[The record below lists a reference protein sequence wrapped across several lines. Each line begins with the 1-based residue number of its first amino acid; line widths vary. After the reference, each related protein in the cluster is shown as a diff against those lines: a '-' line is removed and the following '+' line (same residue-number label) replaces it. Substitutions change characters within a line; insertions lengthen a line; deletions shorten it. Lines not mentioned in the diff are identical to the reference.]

1 MYGIE
6 TKYFYYGIA
15 EDVEKTFG
23 ISKYSKNENRSPLIR
38 KKGKSLA

>member
-6 TKYFYYGIA
+6 TKDFYNGNA
-15 EDVEKTFG
+15 EGVEKTFG

-38 KKGKSLA
+38 KKRKSLA